1 MISIK
6 KRIYNN
12 KLDIKDLVLDIET
25 TGLDINRDKLVL
37 LGIVKRDANKT
48 YIYQYFAENDDEETR
63 LLNIYLRE
71 VEYRRLITFNGD
83 NFDIRFLNARLIDH
97 KLFPVFPDQSLDI
110 YKVIKWNS
118 KFFSY
123 DSMRLVDIEKLIG
136 IEREDPSRYKVISKL
151 TNDLIRRENPFPII
165 KHNENDLISTAAL
178 ATIEEIYKKK
188 LSVSTK
194 IGEIYLYNANINKD
208 IGNFEF
214 RAYKHL
220 DDLYVAENNYQLI
233 IKDDIIKLN
242 IHVLFGKFN
251 NNITGFV
258 TINNFAIKN
267 ISDIE
272 INDNLLII
280 RESNLYNYHN
290 LLNLCKKIIENHS
303 WFSIFQSI
311 SFILWLFKKS
321 FVLEKGFDPKKPLL
335 ADKGDGWDDSIIR
348 WFWLLINSF
357 LDIAKFPQRIKT
369 KGSFLE
375 FRDDIIL
382 SVKICHPMFLCEL
395 GFLSSTVRLAFNNK
409 TPCLAQAVSEPLF
422 EISSPKSFLS
432 SLYIFFKDGG
442 MLTPGFTEKDKPS
455 ACP

>member
-37 LGIVKRDANKT
+37 LGIVKRDDNKT

-71 VEYRRLITFNGD
+71 VEDRRLITFNGD

-311 SFILWLFKKS
+311 SFILWLFKKL

>member
-303 WFSIFQSI
+303 
-311 SFILWLFKKS
+311 
-321 FVLEKGFDPKKPLL
+321 
-335 ADKGDGWDDSIIR
+335 
-348 WFWLLINSF
+348 
-357 LDIAKFPQRIKT
+357 
-369 KGSFLE
+369 
-375 FRDDIIL
+375 
-382 SVKICHPMFLCEL
+382 
-395 GFLSSTVRLAFNNK
+395 
-409 TPCLAQAVSEPLF
+409 
-422 EISSPKSFLS
+422 
-432 SLYIFFKDGG
+432 
-442 MLTPGFTEKDKPS
+442 
-455 ACP
+455 